1 MARHWA
7 GAGIGKAR
15 YHTVVLDAEGEVPH
29 NDVDHAAKHRQRL
42 RLRAGRCR
50 LDRRP

>member
-7 GAGIGKAR
+7 GADIGKAR
-15 YHTVVLDAEGEVPH
+15 HHTVELVAERAH